1 MEPSQK
7 LIEELF
13 EKGILVSKDFFEKS
27 SSTSLFSSSSHSS
40 SDSTSDNLELTE
52 KLLDKITVESDL
64 VVLSSD
70 YVDVLKQSNSLVD
83 WYEIDKYRV
92 DAEKDRD
99 DELYQT
105 QLQSFKTSSLTVD
118 PSITNSSISNS
129 PVSSNLSNFPDF
141 YKSSNSSNSLSHISG
156 TSHIE
161 ERISSQQVKS
171 LEVTLDNPN
180 SSSFKTTSPFL
191 DALHAT
197 NLTSSEVDSLKSSIS
212 NFSSSNIS
220 SNNLSIPSSDSL
232 LPISPI
238 TPVVSLSSPLQQTIN
253 IIISYKNK
261 PKKYTVQDFTRF
273 FLTRYTFLEGI
284 LRNRQELQQ
293 LTTINRVLQKKEKE
307 QVSIIGL
314 VEEIG
319 ETKNGNLVI
328 TLEDKTGKIKVIISK
343 SKKELYVAAK
353 DVVPDEV
360 IGILGTSADKIIFG
374 ENIVWPD
381 IPPDHEMKKSDDEEY
396 VIFLSD
402 VHVGSNF
409 FLKDEFNRFLRW
421 LNGNTGNESQRD
433 VAKKV
438 KYIIIAGDLV
448 DGVGIYPSQEDEL
461 EIKTIEGQYAE
472 FTRLIQQIPQDKQII
487 MCPGNHDMVYLA
499 EPQPVFYQQFAPGL
513 FNLPNVT
520 LVTNPAIVNVGKK
533 EKFSGFDILL
543 YHGYSFDYYVANV
556 ESIRTQGGYHRADLI
571 MKFML
576 KRRHLAPSFKS
587 TPYFPAHDEDPL
599 LIKKIPDFFITGHIH
614 YSCVANYKGI
624 TMISGSCW
632 QGKTTFQEKL
642 GHQPEPARVPIVNL
656 KTREVKVLRFG

>member
-1 MEPSQK
+1 MKPSQK

-13 EKGILVSKDFFEKS
+13 EKGILINKEFFDQS
-27 SSTSLFSSSSHSS
+27 SSTES
-40 SDSTSDNLELTE
+40 ELTE
-52 KLLDKITVESDL
+52 ILLEKITVESDL

-70 YVDVLKQSNSLVD
+70 YVDVLKQSSSLVD

-105 QLQSFKTSSLTVD
+105 QLQSFKTTSLTVD
-118 PSITNSSISNS
+118 SSISNS
-129 PVSSNLSNFPDF
+129 SSSFSALGKDLHRE
-141 YKSSNSSNSLSHISG
+141 KIQ
-156 TSHIE
+156 
-161 ERISSQQVKS
+161 SQQVSS
-171 LEVTLDNPN
+171 LEVTLDDSN

-191 DALHAT
+191 ETLHST
-197 NLTSSEVDSLKSSIS
+197 TLTSIEVNSLQPLSSLPYPSSSIH
-212 NFSSSNIS
+212 SSHS
-220 SNNLSIPSSDSL
+220 SPLIPS
-232 LPISPI
+232 
-238 TPVVSLSSPLQQTIN
+238 VSFGSPLQQTIN
-253 IIISYKNK
+253 VILSYKNT
-261 PKKYTVQDFTRF
+261 PKKYTVQDFTQF
-273 FLTRYTFLEGI
+273 FLTRYTYLEGI

-319 ETKNGNLVI
+319 ETKNGNLAL

-343 SKKELYVAAK
+343 NKKEVYLAAK
-353 DVVPDEV
+353 DIVPDEV
-360 IGILGTSADKIIFG
+360 IGIFGTSADKIIFG
-374 ENIVWPD
+374 EGIVWPD
-381 IPPDHEMKKSDDEEY
+381 IPSDHELKKGDDEEY
-396 VIFLSD
+396 IIFLSD
-402 VHVGSNF
+402 IHVGSKL
-409 FLKDEFNRFLRW
+409 FLKEEFNRFLRW
-421 LNGNTGNESQRD
+421 INGNIGNESQRE

-448 DGVGIYPSQEDEL
+448 DGVGIYPAQEDEL
-461 EIKTIEGQYAE
+461 EILTIEGQYAE
-472 FTRLIQQIPQDKQII
+472 FTRLIQQIPIEKHII

-513 FNLPNVT
+513 FNLPNIT

-533 EKFSGFDILL
+533 EGFSGFDILL

-556 ESIRTQGGYHRADLI
+556 ESIRNQGGYHRADLI
-571 MKFML
+571 MKFLL

-599 LIKKIPDFFITGHIH
+599 LIKKVPDFFITGHIH
-614 YSCVANYKGI
+614 YSCVANYKGV

-642 GHQPEPARVPIVNL
+642 GHQPEPARIPIVNL